1 MKRNILFMA
10 AAMTLLTSCATN
22 YVVTDHVGRRLDGT
36 RTVLSSDTTSLA
48 ETPYGQWDCTTLDRG
63 QVFDFRNER
72 DTMRYSYFQ
81 ALPCDGW
88 TITHD
93 SLPRMLRPQVT
104 IKKHFRWF
112 TTRYRYTAVFPV
124 LDSLPVPVSQYLTDD
139 EQRLLFQPL
148 DLPADWN
155 GADMYA
161 LLDNLNTKYIKWWSH
176 CFFEKEYEACYNYF
190 TDSSQRALLTQYH
203 DTLLALV
210 LADLPEHQSLSA
222 KAKLIPGLDFM
233 RDEYIENEVE
243 PAIMEW
249 FATNCNFDVRAL
261 WRVELPGG
269 RTAEHMV
276 STERLITGDYVI
288 EEYAD
293 TVNWWA
299 IALTL
304 LLLVGGGF
312 LVSRK
317 L

>member
-1 MKRNILFMA
+1 MKRNILFLA
-10 AAMTLLTSCATN
+10 AVSLLTSCASN
-22 YVVTDHVGRRLDGT
+22 YVVTDHVGRHLDGT

-48 ETPYGQWDCTTLDRG
+48 ETPYGQWGYTALDRG

-81 ALPCDGW
+81 ALPRDGW

-104 IKKHFRWF
+104 INKHFRWF
-112 TTRYRYTAVFPV
+112 TTRYRYTAVFPA
-124 LDSLPVPVSQYLTDD
+124 LDSLPVPVSQYLTSD

-148 DLPADWN
+148 DLPTDWN

-161 LLDNLNTKYIKWWSH
+161 LLDNLNTKYIKWWRH
-176 CFFEKEYEACYNYF
+176 CFFEKEYEACYNYLS
-190 TDSSQRALLTQYH
+190 DSTQRALLTQYH

-210 LADLPEHQSLSA
+210 LADLPEYQTLSA
-222 KAKLIPGLDFM
+222 KAKLIPELDFLGNM
-233 RDEYIENEVE
+233 YTENESE
-243 PAIMEW
+243 LDIME
-249 FATNCNFDVRAL
+249 FNYDFDIRVL

-288 EEYAD
+288 EEYSD

-317 L
+317 H